1 MILRKTIENGKEV
14 FEQISLEEALLL
26 DESMLVF
33 TDEDSYDE
41 YEERM
46 DELEE
51 QEDEDDDTTFTFDSK
66 DGFHGPFSKEDIDNI
81 VNNAL
86 GMANN
91 VLSSVG
97 GMFKDRSKNPKSKK
111 ITSMLP
117 FMDDEDIHEIVMRII
132 EDKEEY
138 KDLDLVSIM
147 PFLSSDDCDLLFK
160 VAIEEKWDVSNIIG
174 IAPFV
179 SSNAMSLFV
188 DEYIDGKY
196 NDVSIEPLYPFIDS
210 KDLKRLFKY
219 ILKKEK

>member
-14 FEQISLEEALLL
+14 FVPISLEEAVLL

-33 TDEDSYDE
+33 TDDSYDE

-46 DELEE
+46 DELQE

-66 DGFHGPFSKEDIDNI
+66 DGFKGPFSKEDIDNI

-86 GMANN
+86 GMASN

-111 ITSMLP
+111 ISSMMP
-117 FMDDEDIHEIVMRII
+117 FMDDEDIHEIVMGII

-147 PFLSSDDCDLLFK
+147 PFLNSEDCDLLFK
-160 VAIEEKWDVSNIIG
+160 VAIEEKWDVSNIVG

-179 SSNAMSLFV
+179 SSKAMSLFV
-188 DEYIDGKY
+188 DEYISGKY
-196 NDVSIEPLYPFIDS
+196 NDVDIESLYPFIDS
-210 KDLKRLFKY
+210 KDVKRLFKY
-219 ILKKEK
+219 ILKKEN

>member
-14 FEQISLEEALLL
+14 FIPISLEEAVLL

-33 TDEDSYDE
+33 TDDSYDE

-51 QEDEDDDTTFTFDSK
+51 KEDDTNFTFDSN
-66 DGFHGPFSKEDIDNI
+66 DGFKGPFSKEDIDNI

-86 GMANN
+86 GMASN
-91 VLSSVG
+91 VISSVG

-117 FMDDEDIHEIVMRII
+117 FMDDEDIHEIVMGII

-147 PFLSSDDCDLLFK
+147 PFLSSLDCDLLFK
-160 VAIEEKWDVSNIIG
+160 VAIEEKWDVSNIAG

-179 SSNAMSLFV
+179 SSKAMSLFV
-188 DEYIDGKY
+188 DEYINGKY
-196 NDVSIEPLYPFIDS
+196 NDVDIESLYPFIDS
-210 KDLKRLFKY
+210 KDVKRMFKY
-219 ILKKEK
+219 ILKKEN

>member
-14 FEQISLEEALLL
+14 FIPISLEEAVLL

-33 TDEDSYDE
+33 TDDSYDE

-51 QEDEDDDTTFTFDSK
+51 KEDDTNFTFDSN
-66 DGFHGPFSKEDIDNI
+66 DGFKGPFSKEDIDNI

-86 GMANN
+86 GMASN

-117 FMDDEDIHEIVMRII
+117 FMDDEDIHEIVMGII

-147 PFLSSDDCDLLFK
+147 PFLSSIDCDLLFK
-160 VAIEEKWDVSNIIG
+160 VAIEEKWDVSNIAG

-179 SSNAMSLFV
+179 SSEAMSLFV
-188 DEYIDGKY
+188 DEYISGKY
-196 NDVSIEPLYPFIDS
+196 NDVDIESLYPFIDS
-210 KDLKRLFKY
+210 KDVKRLFKY
-219 ILKKEK
+219 ILKKEN

>member
-1 MILRKTIENGKEV
+1 MILRKAIENGKEV
-14 FEQISLEEALLL
+14 FIPISLEEAVLL

-33 TDEDSYDE
+33 TGDSYDE

-51 QEDEDDDTTFTFDSK
+51 QEEDEDRVFTFNSK
-66 DGFHGPFSKEDIDNI
+66 DSFTGPFSKGDIDNI

-86 GMANN
+86 GMASN
-91 VLSSVG
+91 VISSVG

-117 FMDDEDIHEIVMRII
+117 FMDDEDIHEIVMGII

-147 PFLSSDDCDLLFK
+147 PFLSSLDCDLLFK
-160 VAIEEKWDVSNIIG
+160 VAIEEKWDISNIAG

-179 SSNAMSLFV
+179 SSKAMSLFV
-188 DEYIDGKY
+188 DEYINGKY
-196 NDVSIEPLYPFIDS
+196 NDVDIESLYPFIDS
-210 KDLKRLFKY
+210 KDVKRLFKY
-219 ILKKEK
+219 ILKKEN

>member
-1 MILRKTIENGKEV
+1 MILKKIIENDKEV
-14 FEQISLEEALLL
+14 FIPISLEEAVLL

-33 TDEDSYDE
+33 TDDSYDE

-51 QEDEDDDTTFTFDSK
+51 QDDDTTFTFDSN
-66 DGFHGPFSKEDIDNI
+66 DGFKGPFLKEDIDNI

-86 GMANN
+86 GMASN

-117 FMDDEDIHEIVMRII
+117 FMDDEDIHEIVMGII

-147 PFLSSDDCDLLFK
+147 PFLSSLDCDLLFK
-160 VAIEEKWDVSNIIG
+160 AAIEEKWDVSNIAG

-179 SSNAMSLFV
+179 SSEAMSLFV
-188 DEYIDGKY
+188 DEYISGKY
-196 NDVSIEPLYPFIDS
+196 NDVDIESLYPFIDS
-210 KDLKRLFKY
+210 KDVKRLFKY
-219 ILKKEK
+219 ILKKEN

>member
-1 MILRKTIENGKEV
+1 MILKKTIENDKEV
-14 FEQISLEEALLL
+14 FIPISLEEAVLL

-33 TDEDSYDE
+33 TDDSYDE

-51 QEDEDDDTTFTFDSK
+51 QDDDTTFTFDSN
-66 DGFHGPFSKEDIDNI
+66 DGFKGPFLKEDIDNI

-86 GMANN
+86 GMASN

-117 FMDDEDIHEIVMRII
+117 FMDDEDIHEIVMGII

-147 PFLSSDDCDLLFK
+147 PFLSSLDCDLLFK
-160 VAIEEKWDVSNIIG
+160 AAIEEKWDVSNIAG

-179 SSNAMSLFV
+179 SSKTMSLFV
-188 DEYIDGKY
+188 DEYISGKY
-196 NDVSIEPLYPFIDS
+196 NDVDIESLYPFIDS
-210 KDLKRLFKY
+210 KDVKRLFKY
-219 ILKKEK
+219 ILKKEN

>member
-14 FEQISLEEALLL
+14 FVPISLEEAVLL

-33 TDEDSYDE
+33 TDDSYDE
-41 YEERM
+41 YEERI
-46 DELEE
+46 DELQE

-66 DGFHGPFSKEDIDNI
+66 DEFKGPFSKEAIDNI

-86 GMANN
+86 GMASN

-111 ITSMLP
+111 ISSMMP
-117 FMDDEDIHEIVMRII
+117 FMDDEDIHEIVMGII

-147 PFLSSDDCDLLFK
+147 PFLNSEDCDLLFK
-160 VAIEEKWDVSNIIG
+160 VAIEEKWDVSNIAG

-179 SSNAMSLFV
+179 SSKAMSLFV
-188 DEYIDGKY
+188 DEYISGKY
-196 NDVSIEPLYPFIDS
+196 NDVDIESLYPFIDS
-210 KDLKRLFKY
+210 KDVKRLFKY
-219 ILKKEK
+219 ILKKEN

>member
-1 MILRKTIENGKEV
+1 MILKKIIENDKEV
-14 FEQISLEEALLL
+14 FIPISLEEAVLL
-26 DESMLVF
+26 DESMLIF
-33 TDEDSYDE
+33 TDDSYDE

-51 QEDEDDDTTFTFDSK
+51 QDDDTTFTFDSN
-66 DGFHGPFSKEDIDNI
+66 DGFKGPFSKEDIDNI

-117 FMDDEDIHEIVMRII
+117 FMDDEDIHEIVMGII

-147 PFLSSDDCDLLFK
+147 PFLSSLDCDLLFK
-160 VAIEEKWDVSNIIG
+160 VAIEEKWEVSNIAG

-179 SSNAMSLFV
+179 SSKAMSLFV
-188 DEYIDGKY
+188 DEYISGKY
-196 NDVSIEPLYPFIDS
+196 NDVDIESLYPFIDS
-210 KDLKRLFKY
+210 KDVKRLFKY
-219 ILKKEK
+219 ILKKEN

>member
-1 MILRKTIENGKEV
+1 MILKKTIENDKEV
-14 FEQISLEEALLL
+14 FIPISLEEAVLL

-33 TDEDSYDE
+33 TDDSYDE

-51 QEDEDDDTTFTFDSK
+51 QDDDTTFTFDSN
-66 DGFHGPFSKEDIDNI
+66 DGFKGPFSKGDIDNI
-81 VNNAL
+81 VNNGL
-86 GMANN
+86 GRASN

-117 FMDDEDIHEIVMRII
+117 FMDDEDIHEIVMGII
-132 EDKEEY
+132 EDKEDY

-147 PFLSSDDCDLLFK
+147 PFLSSLDCDLLFK
-160 VAIEEKWDVSNIIG
+160 AAIEEKWDVSNIAG

-179 SSNAMSLFV
+179 SSKAMSLFV
-188 DEYIDGKY
+188 DEYISGKY
-196 NDVSIEPLYPFIDS
+196 NDVDIESFYPIIDS
-210 KDLKRLFKY
+210 
-219 ILKKEK
+219 